1 MRARWPL
8 IHKGIGRSPL
18 LEQEGEAGVTPALPI
33 EEEVD
38 LGIEDRG
45 ADHVLEHHMAADH
58 AAEATIVARVADHEE
73 GPLDADQEAIHP
85 VDAAGEPELER
96 VLLANPKSSLSKLW
110 LSKTS
115 TQLTDNLSST

>member
-1 MRARWPL
+1 MGARWPL

-38 LGIEDRG
+38 LGIADRR
-45 ADHVLEHHMAADH
+45 ADHTVERHVAADH
-58 AAEATIVARVADHEE
+58 AAEATIVARVADREE
-73 GPLDADQEAIHP
+73 GPHDVDQEAIHP
-85 VDAAGEPELER
+85 ADAAGEPELER
-96 VLLANPKSSLSKLW
+96 VRLANPNSSLLKLW